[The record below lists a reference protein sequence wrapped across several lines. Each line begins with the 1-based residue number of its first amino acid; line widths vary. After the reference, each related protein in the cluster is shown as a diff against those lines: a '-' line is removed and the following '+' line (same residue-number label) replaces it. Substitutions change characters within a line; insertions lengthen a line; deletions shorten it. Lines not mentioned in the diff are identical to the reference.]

1 MVQIKIALLPIVLF
15 VLITILAFSFFSNAK
30 LADAHITK
38 KFGNI
43 TVEVGWSNEPALVG
57 ELNNAIVQ
65 VNQTSG
71 GKNNN
76 NNNSTAV
83 INALADMNIVVK
95 YGGATKP
102 LDFEPSEVTEGL
114 YNGKIIPTRIGSY
127 SLVMNGT
134 IQGQR
139 INNAEIPLDLVEGKE
154 KISFPDTIS
163 SSATGGGGGIDT
175 ATANNNIG
183 PRLQGIVSQLANDID
198 SAKGGINAIAKSNAD
213 TQKSIQNLKGAA
225 DRSYMIGLGGIG
237 AGVAGII
244 IAAVA
249 LTRKEAANAS

>member
-1 MVQIKIALLPIVLF
+1 MLQTKIALLPITLF
-15 VLITILAFSFFSNAK
+15 ALIIIILAFSFSNAE
-30 LADAHITK
+30 LAYAHITK

-43 TVEVGWSNEPALVG
+43 TLEVGWSNEPALVG

-71 GKNNN
+71 GK
-76 NNNSTAV
+76 NNSTAV

-102 LDFEPSEVTEGL
+102 LDFEPSEETEGL
-114 YNGKIIPTRIGSY
+114 YNGKMIPTRIGSY

-134 IQGQR
+134 IQGQK
-139 INNAEIPLDLVEGKE
+139 INAEIPLDLVEGKQ
-154 KISFPDTIS
+154 KISFPDATS
-163 SSATGGGGGIDT
+163 SSAIEGGGGGKIT
-175 ATANNNIG
+175 TANNNIG
-183 PRLQGIVSQLANDID
+183 PRLQNIVSQLANDID
-198 SAKGGINAIAKSNAD
+198 SAKGGIDTIAKSNAD
-213 TQKSIQNLKGAA
+213 TQKSIQNLKRAA
-225 DRSYMIGLGGIG
+225 DRSYMIGMGGIG

-249 LTRKEAANAS
+249 LSRKKEVLSAS

>member
-76 NNNSTAV
+76 NSTAV

-102 LDFEPSEVTEGL
+102 LDFVPSEVTEGL
-114 YNGKIIPTRIGSY
+114 YNGKMIPTRIGSY

-139 INNAEIPLDLVEGKE
+139 INNTEIPLDVVEGKE

-244 IAAVA
+244 IAAVT
-249 LTRKEAANAS
+249 LTRKEAPNAS

>member
-1 MVQIKIALLPIVLF
+1 MLQTKIALLPIALF
-15 VLITILAFSFFSNAK
+15 ALIIIILAFSFSNAE
-30 LADAHITK
+30 LAYAHITK

-43 TVEVGWSNEPALVG
+43 TLEVGWSNEPALVG

-65 VNQTSG
+65 VNQTSD
-71 GKNNN
+71 GKI
-76 NNNSTAV
+76 NSTAV

-102 LDFEPSEVTEGL
+102 LDFEPSEETEGL
-114 YNGKIIPTRIGSY
+114 YNGKMIPTRIGSY

-134 IQGQR
+134 IQGQK
-139 INNAEIPLDLVEGKE
+139 INAEIPLDLVEGKQ
-154 KISFPDTIS
+154 KISFPDATS
-163 SSATGGGGGIDT
+163 SSAIEGGGGGDIT
-175 ATANNNIG
+175 TANNNIG
-183 PRLQGIVSQLANDID
+183 PRLQSIVSQLANDID
-198 SAKGGINAIAKSNAD
+198 SAKGGIDTIAKSNAD

-225 DRSYMIGLGGIG
+225 DRSYMIGMGGIG

-249 LTRKEAANAS
+249 LSRKKEVLSAS

>member
-76 NNNSTAV
+76 NNSTAV

-102 LDFEPSEVTEGL
+102 LDFVPSEVTEGL
-114 YNGKIIPTRIGSY
+114 YNGKMIPTRIGSY

-139 INNAEIPLDLVEGKE
+139 INNTEIPLDVVEGKE

-198 SAKGGINAIAKSNAD
+198 SAKGSINAIAKSNAD

-244 IAAVA
+244 ISAVA

>member
-76 NNNSTAV
+76 NNSTAV
-83 INALADMNIVVK
+83 INALADMNIVMK

-102 LDFEPSEVTEGL
+102 LDFVPSEVTEGL
-114 YNGKIIPTRIGSY
+114 YNGKMIPTRIGSY

-163 SSATGGGGGIDT
+163 SSTTGGGGDT

-213 TQKSIQNLKGAA
+213 TQKSIQNLKGSA

-244 IAAVA
+244 IAAIT
-249 LTRKEAANAS
+249 LTRKEAPNAS

>member
-15 VLITILAFSFFSNAK
+15 ALTIILAFSFFSNAN
-30 LADAHITK
+30 LAYAHITK

-43 TVEVGWSNEPALVG
+43 TLEVGWSNEPILVG
-57 ELNNAIVQ
+57 ELNNVIIQ

-76 NNNSTAV
+76 STAV
-83 INALADMNIVVK
+83 VNALADMNIVVK

-102 LDFEPSEVTEGL
+102 LDFVPSEVTEGL
-114 YNGKIIPTRIGSY
+114 YNGRMIPTRIGSY

-134 IQGQR
+134 IQGQKF
-139 INNAEIPLDLVEGKE
+139 NNTEIPLDLVEGKE
-154 KISFPDTIS
+154 KISFPDTS
-163 SSATGGGGGIDT
+163 SSATGGGGVDI

-198 SAKGGINAIAKSNAD
+198 SAKGGIGVIAKSNAD

-249 LTRKEAANAS
+249 LSRKEAPNASS

>member
-1 MVQIKIALLPIVLF
+1 MLQTKIVLLPITLF
-15 VLITILAFSFFSNAK
+15 AFIIILAFSFSNAE
-30 LADAHITK
+30 LAYAHITK

-43 TVEVGWSNEPALVG
+43 TLEVGWSNEPALVG

-71 GKNNN
+71 GK
-76 NNNSTAV
+76 NNSTAV

-102 LDFEPSEVTEGL
+102 LDFEPSEETEGL
-114 YNGKIIPTRIGSY
+114 YNGKMIPTRIGSY
-127 SLVMNGT
+127 NLVMNGT
-134 IQGQR
+134 IQGQK
-139 INNAEIPLDLVEGKE
+139 INAEIPLDLVEGKQ
-154 KISFPDTIS
+154 KISFPDATS
-163 SSATGGGGGIDT
+163 SSAIEGGGGGNIT
-175 ATANNNIG
+175 TANNNIG
-183 PRLQGIVSQLANDID
+183 PRLQSIVSQLANDID
-198 SAKGGINAIAKSNAD
+198 SAKGGIDTIAKSNAD

-225 DRSYMIGLGGIG
+225 DRLYMIGMGGIG

-249 LTRKEAANAS
+249 LSHKKEALSAS

>member
-15 VLITILAFSFFSNAK
+15 ALTIILAFSFFSNAN
-30 LADAHITK
+30 LAYAHITK

-43 TVEVGWSNEPALVG
+43 TLEVGWSNEPILVG
-57 ELNNAIVQ
+57 ELNNVIIQ

-76 NNNSTAV
+76 STAV
-83 INALADMNIVVK
+83 VNALAGMNIMVK

-102 LDFEPSEVTEGL
+102 LDFVPSEVTEGL
-114 YNGKIIPTRIGSY
+114 YNGRMIPTRIGSY

-134 IQGQR
+134 IQGQKF
-139 INNAEIPLDLVEGKE
+139 NNTEIPLDLVEGKE
-154 KISFPDTIS
+154 KISFPDTS
-163 SSATGGGGGIDT
+163 SSAIGGGVDI

-198 SAKGGINAIAKSNAD
+198 SAKGGIGVIAKSNAD

-249 LTRKEAANAS
+249 LSRKEAPNASS

>member
-1 MVQIKIALLPIVLF
+1 MSQTKIALLPITLF
-15 VLITILAFSFFSNAK
+15 ALIIIILAFSFSNAE
-30 LADAHITK
+30 LAYAHITK

-43 TVEVGWSNEPALVG
+43 TLEVGWSNEPALVA

-71 GKNNN
+71 GK
-76 NNNSTAV
+76 NNSTAV

-102 LDFEPSEVTEGL
+102 LDFEPSEETEGL
-114 YNGKIIPTRIGSY
+114 YNGKMIPTRIGSY
-127 SLVMNGT
+127 NLVMNGT
-134 IQGQR
+134 IQGQK
-139 INNAEIPLDLVEGKE
+139 INAEIPLDLVEGKQ
-154 KISFPDTIS
+154 KISFPDATS
-163 SSATGGGGGIDT
+163 SSAIEGGGNIT
-175 ATANNNIG
+175 TANNNIG
-183 PRLQGIVSQLANDID
+183 PRLQSIVSQLANDID
-198 SAKGGINAIAKSNAD
+198 SAKGGIDTIAKSNAD

-225 DRSYMIGLGGIG
+225 DRSYMIGMGGIG

-249 LTRKEAANAS
+249 LSRKKEALSAS

>member
-76 NNNSTAV
+76 NNSTAV

-102 LDFEPSEVTEGL
+102 LDFVPSEVTEGL
-114 YNGKIIPTRIGSY
+114 YNGKMIPTRVGSY

-134 IQGQR
+134 IQGQK
-139 INNAEIPLDLVEGKE
+139 INNTEIPLDLVEGKE
-154 KISFPDTIS
+154 KISFPDATS
-163 SSATGGGGGIDT
+163 SSATGGGDT

-198 SAKGGINAIAKSNAD
+198 SAKGGIDAIAKSNAD

-237 AGVAGII
+237 AGAAGII
-244 IAAVA
+244 IAAVV
-249 LTRKEAANAS
+249 LSRKEAPNASS

>member
-15 VLITILAFSFFSNAK
+15 ALIIILASSFFSNAK
-30 LADAHITK
+30 PAYAHITK
-38 KFGNI
+38 NFGNI
-43 TVEVGWSNEPALVG
+43 TLEVGWSDEPALVG

-76 NNNSTAV
+76 STAV
-83 INALADMNIVVK
+83 VNALADMNIMVK

-102 LDFEPSEVTEGL
+102 LDFVPSEVTEGL
-114 YNGKIIPTRIGSY
+114 YNGKMIPTRIGSY

-134 IQGQR
+134 IQGQK
-139 INNAEIPLDLVEGKE
+139 INNTEIPLDLVEGKE
-154 KISFPDTIS
+154 KISFPDATS
-163 SSATGGGGGIDT
+163 SSATRGGGADT

-183 PRLQGIVSQLANDID
+183 PRMQGIVSQLANDID
-198 SAKGGINAIAKSNAD
+198 SAKGGMDAMAKSSGD

-249 LTRKEAANAS
+249 LSRKEAPNASS

>member
-1 MVQIKIALLPIVLF
+1 MLQTKIALLPIALF
-15 VLITILAFSFFSNAK
+15 ALIIIILAFSFSNAE
-30 LADAHITK
+30 LAYAHITK

-43 TVEVGWSNEPALVG
+43 TLEVGWSNEPALVG

-65 VNQTSG
+65 VNQTSD
-71 GKNNN
+71 GK
-76 NNNSTAV
+76 NNSTAV

-102 LDFEPSEVTEGL
+102 LDFEPSEETEGL
-114 YNGKIIPTRIGSY
+114 YNGKMIPTRIGSY

-134 IQGQR
+134 IQGQK
-139 INNAEIPLDLVEGKE
+139 INAEIPLDLVEGKQ
-154 KISFPDTIS
+154 KISFPDATS
-163 SSATGGGGGIDT
+163 SSAIEGGGDT
-175 ATANNNIG
+175 TTANNNIG
-183 PRLQGIVSQLANDID
+183 PRLQNIVSQLANDID
-198 SAKGGINAIAKSNAD
+198 SAKGGIDIIAKSNAD

-225 DRSYMIGLGGIG
+225 DRSYMIGMGGIG

-249 LTRKEAANAS
+249 LSRKKEALSAS

>member
-1 MVQIKIALLPIVLF
+1 MLQTKIVLLPITLF
-15 VLITILAFSFFSNAK
+15 AFIIILAFSFSNAE
-30 LADAHITK
+30 LAYAHITK

-43 TVEVGWSNEPALVG
+43 TLEVGWSNEPALVG

-71 GKNNN
+71 GK
-76 NNNSTAV
+76 NNSTAV

-102 LDFEPSEVTEGL
+102 LDFEPSEETEGL
-114 YNGKIIPTRIGSY
+114 YNGKMIPTRIGSY
-127 SLVMNGT
+127 NLVMNGT
-134 IQGQR
+134 IQGQK
-139 INNAEIPLDLVEGKE
+139 INAEIPLDLVEGKQ
-154 KISFPDTIS
+154 KISFPDATS
-163 SSATGGGGGIDT
+163 SSAIEGGGGGNIT
-175 ATANNNIG
+175 TANNNIG
-183 PRLQGIVSQLANDID
+183 PRLQSIVSQLANDID

-213 TQKSIQNLKGAA
+213 TQKSIQNLKGSA

-244 IAAVA
+244 IAAIT
-249 LTRKEAANAS
+249 LTRKEAPNAS

>member
-1 MVQIKIALLPIVLF
+1 MMIQIKISLLPIVLF
-15 VLITILAFSFFSNAK
+15 ALIIILASSFFSNAK
-30 LADAHITK
+30 PAYAHITK
-38 KFGNI
+38 TFGNI
-43 TVEVGWSNEPALVG
+43 TLEVGWSNEPALVG

-65 VNQTSG
+65 VNQTSS
-71 GKNNN
+71 GK

-83 INALADMNIVVK
+83 INALADMNIEVK

-102 LDFEPSEVTEGL
+102 LDFVPSEETEGL
-114 YNGKIIPTRIGSY
+114 YNGKMIPTRIGSY

-134 IQGQR
+134 IQGQK
-139 INNAEIPLDLVEGKE
+139 ITNTEIPLDLVEGKE
-154 KISFPDTIS
+154 KISFPDTAS
-163 SSATGGGGGIDT
+163 SSATGGGGDT

-198 SAKGGINAIAKSNAD
+198 SAKGGMDAMAKSNGD

-244 IAAVA
+244 IAGVA
-249 LTRKEAANAS
+249 LSRKEAPNASS

>member
-1 MVQIKIALLPIVLF
+1 MLQTKIALLPIALF
-15 VLITILAFSFFSNAK
+15 ALIIILAFSFSNAE
-30 LADAHITK
+30 LAYAHITK

-43 TVEVGWSNEPALVG
+43 TLEVGWSNEPALVG

-71 GKNNN
+71 GK
-76 NNNSTAV
+76 NNSTAV

-102 LDFEPSEVTEGL
+102 LDFEPSEETEGL
-114 YNGKIIPTRIGSY
+114 YNGKMIPTRIGSY
-127 SLVMNGT
+127 NLVMNGT
-134 IQGQR
+134 IQGQK
-139 INNAEIPLDLVEGKE
+139 INAEIPLDLVEGKQ
-154 KISFPDTIS
+154 KISFPDATSIS
-163 SSATGGGGGIDT
+163 AIEGGGGGNIT
-175 ATANNNIG
+175 TANNNIG
-183 PRLQGIVSQLANDID
+183 PRLQSIVSQLANDID
-198 SAKGGINAIAKSNAD
+198 SAKGGIDTIAKSNAD

-225 DRSYMIGLGGIG
+225 DRLYMIGMGGIG

-249 LTRKEAANAS
+249 LSHKKEALSAS